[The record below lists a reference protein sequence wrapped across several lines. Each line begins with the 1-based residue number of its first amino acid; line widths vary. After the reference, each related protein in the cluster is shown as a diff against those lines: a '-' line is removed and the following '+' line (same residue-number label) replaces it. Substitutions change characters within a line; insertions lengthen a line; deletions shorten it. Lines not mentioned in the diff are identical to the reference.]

1 LIRGFGYGLLVAA
14 VSPLISAEVAD
25 MNRILSVADWM
36 TERGLRVDDLLAAAV
51 LDRKVLQAIIAGRY
65 TPSPQQRQ
73 RVAAALGV
81 AVEQIS
87 WEHTNPIAHVYGHGP
102 QFGRSP

>member
-1 LIRGFGYGLLVAA
+1 MPMTHCR
-14 VSPLISAEVAD
+14 
-25 MNRILSVADWM
+25 SVFDWM
-36 TERGLRVDDLLAAAV
+36 VDRGIGLEELRTTSALDD
-51 LDRKVLQAIIAGRY
+51 KVLRAIIDGRY

-81 AVEQIS
+81 DPEQIL
-87 WEHTNPIAHVYGHGP
+87 WGHTTQVDHMYGHGP